1 MLHWPFHDL
10 FYTAT
15 HTHTSSRETSF
26 FSSNTFA
33 KWAHTYLRILLN
45 TGTLTSVSNSPV
57 LWNNPSALLTAACHW
72 WVACLTGWGEQVTGW
87 GKEGRLWSRE
97 GTQDRKDDNTETSQF
112 TVVTLK
118 QPCDQKKMT
127 CSLQWLWVI
136 NFYLAVC
143 PLWWPF
149 QHPVWVCE
157 GWPRGACLPAKIV
170 WILSG
175 ILDLCI
181 LGNISRSAYL

>member
-15 HTHTSSRETSF
+15 HTHPQGRHHFSVPIHLPNEPTHTSESF
-26 FSSNTFA
+26 STQGHWHLFLI
-33 KWAHTYLRILLN
+33 HQCYEI
-45 TGTLTSVSNSPV
+45 
-57 LWNNPSALLTAACHW
+57 NPSALLTAACHW

-112 TVVTLK
+112 TVVTLE

-175 ILDLCI
+175 ILDVCI